1 MTMTEIKLYKSPKR
15 VVKLV
20 FLSTIFVATGYW
32 LINYTDSP
40 KWVGWS
46 SILFFGLGYPV
57 AIFHL
62 FDRRVQ
68 IIINEIGIYDRT
80 THKDFINW
88 DIIKGA
94 KLTDVHG
101 QKFICLDIDETLAP
115 YLKNKRQLSV
125 AMGFGKL
132 NISLGQINIDPEKLL
147 EFIGELLNADKEQR
161 KKVVKENLKLNGR

>member
-1 MTMTEIKLYKSPKR
+1 MTEIKLYKSPKR

-40 KWVGWS
+40 KWAGWV

-94 KLTDVHG
+94 YLTDVHR
-101 QKFICLDIDETLAP
+101 QKFICLDIDETLV
-115 YLKNKRQLSV
+115 SS
-125 AMGFGKL
+125 F
-132 NISLGQINIDPEKLL
+132 
-147 EFIGELLNADKEQR
+147 
-161 KKVVKENLKLNGR
+161 KK